1 MGNITFLYPW
11 VLFLSGFLILGFYL
25 RFFKKTDSW
34 DPKMPLSSSILLKKV
49 LKRSLKTFVLKTLPF
64 FYFLGLL
71 LLLVALARP
80 QKTETK
86 TSKNVEGLDIVIA
99 LDISDSMLIED
110 MKPINRMEAAKQTL
124 INFVKARSSD
134 RIGVVIFAGEA
145 FTSVPLT
152 LDYELI
158 QQRVSEI
165 TTAREVRVKDGTAL
179 GVALANASG
188 RLKDSTAKSRVVI
201 FLTDG
206 ENNSGTIDPETG
218 LAIAKGFGVKIY
230 SIAIGKSGPTRIP
243 IYSKDV
249 FGNKIKSYQPF
260 VSTVNEE
267 LLLRMAQETGGQSYQ
282 AENESALAHIFK
294 EIDRLEKTKV
304 EVQTYSKAHE
314 LFQPFLNASFWILLL
329 TLSLEI
335 FFVRIWPL

>member
-1 MGNITFLYPW
+1 MDSFVFIYPW
-11 VLFLSGFLILGFYL
+11 VLFFIPIIIIGIFL
-25 RFFKKTDSW
+25 RFYHRVGKF
-34 DPKMPLSSSILLKKV
+34 DPRVPISSKSLV
-49 LKRSLKTFVLKTLPF
+49 HFNMSRSLKMFTLKVLPIA
-64 FYFLGLL
+64 YGVGAICLL
-71 LLLVALARP
+71 IALARP
-80 QKTETK
+80 QAIETK
-86 TSKNVEGLDIVIA
+86 TIKNVEGIDIMVA

-110 MKPINRMEAAKQTL
+110 MQPVNRMEVAKQTL
-124 INFVKARSSD
+124 IEFVKARVSD

-145 FTSVPLT
+145 FTLVPLT

-165 TTAREVRVKDGTAL
+165 STAREARIKDGTAI

-243 IYSKDV
+243 IYSRDA

-260 VSTVNEE
+260 VSNVNEE
-267 LLLRMAQETGGQSYQ
+267 LLNRMANETGGQFYS
-282 AENESALAHIFK
+282 AESERALSEIFND
-294 EIDRLEKTKV
+294 INALEKSKV
-304 EVQTYSKAHE
+304 DINTYTKAHE
-314 LFQPFLNASFWILLL
+314 LFPPFLELSFWILFIGIALDL
-329 TLSLEI
+329 
-335 FFVRIWPL
+335 FFLRRWPT